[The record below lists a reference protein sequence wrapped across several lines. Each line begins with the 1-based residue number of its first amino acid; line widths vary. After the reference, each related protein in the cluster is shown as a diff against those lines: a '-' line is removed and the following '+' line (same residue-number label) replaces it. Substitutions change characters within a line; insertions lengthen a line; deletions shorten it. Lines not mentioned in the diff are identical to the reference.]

1 MLNYFD
7 RLVLDIVSQI
17 PEGKVTTYGEIA
29 KALGDIRAARAV
41 GEALKK
47 NPKPVEIPCHRVV
60 MSDGSLGGYAF
71 GGPEK
76 KKKILKREG
85 ITFRNGK
92 VDLKAHLITHEEF
105 KAPKIFE
112 RMKGAQNRMRE
123 KIVVEEPENVKIAVG
138 VDVSYWEDFGV
149 GAAVVVDRSGRVI
162 ETRTWVGNVLFPY
175 VPTYLAF
182 REMPFVWNVL
192 RDLEFD
198 VVLVDGHGW
207 IHPRRMGE
215 ATHFGVVLDM
225 PTVGVAKSRLVGRE
239 ENGKIFVNG
248 KHVGWKVGKA
258 YVSPGNRMS
267 VEGALRVARA
277 FWKVGK
283 QPLPLL
289 LAHKTAV
296 TKMREERERRELH
309 ITTERRVV
317 KNTTLL
323 RKLSTEVAGAIRK
336 IHK

>member
-7 RLVLDIVSQI
+7 RLVLDVVSQV
-17 PEGKVTTYGEIA
+17 PRGKVTTYGEIA

-47 NPKPVEIPCHRVV
+47 NPMPVEIPCHRVV

-76 KKKILKREG
+76 KKELLKKEG
-85 ITFRNGK
+85 VTFRNGK
-92 VDLKAHLITHEEF
+92 VNLKKHLITHEELE
-105 KAPKIFE
+105 APKIFE
-112 RMKGAQNRMRE
+112 RMREAQNRMRE
-123 KIVVEEPENVKIAVG
+123 KIVVEEPEDVELAAG
-138 VDVSYWEDFGV
+138 VDVSYWDDFGV
-149 GAAVVVDRSGRVI
+149 GAAVVVDRNGRVV
-162 ETRTWVGNVLFPY
+162 ETRTWTGSVLFPY

-182 REMPFVWNVL
+182 REMPFVWNALKGV
-192 RDLEFD
+192 EFD

-215 ATHFGVVLDM
+215 ATHFGVVLDIL
-225 PTVGVAKSRLVGRE
+225 TVGVAKSHLVGRE
-239 ENGKIFVNG
+239 EGSRVLVNG

-267 VEGALRVARA
+267 VNAALRVARM
-277 FWKVGK
+277 FWKGGK

-296 TKMREERERRELH
+296 EKMREERKRRGL
-309 ITTERRVV
+309 
-317 KNTTLL
+317 
-323 RKLSTEVAGAIRK
+323 
-336 IHK
+336 